1 MDGIQVEYSYPA
13 TPDVLWRALTERAK
27 IAGWWGENDFVPETG
42 HQFTVSAIGLAALAG
57 PIQCTVLELEP
68 ERRLVMSWRVGTTRA
83 TVSLLIEAS
92 SAGSVLVVTR
102 RGSVGPAAPVDV
114 EQAMATL
121 FDGRLRAA
129 VTRAPAEISAGASGS
144 VSLWGNGPAPL
155 KPLDGPLEPPAYG
168 LGTPRGRAAVAE
180 DGKRSRGWPAI
191 AIVAVVAIVAIV
203 FLLGAL
209 GRGPDGSGSGT
220 LGQGPNAT
228 GPGGDPAF
236 PAAGPALPGGGQP
249 NQPGQAAQPNQSG
262 QPGQPGPAGGGPGP
276 TGGQT
281 TTNPPPGGTAHLSVT
296 FVQINVTLTS
306 YEVVV
311 TVTNTGNASGH
322 WAVVGAGL
330 TGVNLSISVLGATV
344 TDVVRQGTHCF
355 SPTGSLGTVP
365 AGQSATFRFT
375 VSALLQSLL
384 GTITGVALDSA
395 PCV

>member
-1 MDGIQVEYSYPA
+1 MDGVQVEYSYPA

-42 HQFTVSAIGLAALAG
+42 HNFTVSAIGLAALAG

-102 RGSVGPAAPVDV
+102 RGSVGPATPADV
-114 EQAMATL
+114 EQAVATL
-121 FDGRLRAA
+121 FDERLRAV
-129 VTRAPAEISAGASGS
+129 VTRTPAEVGAGASGS
-144 VSLWGNGPAPL
+144 HSLWGNGPAPL
-155 KPLDGPLEPPAYG
+155 KPLEGPVEPPAYG
-168 LGTPRGRAAVAE
+168 LGTPRGRAPVPSNR
-180 DGKRSRGWPAI
+180 KPSRVWPAI
-191 AIVAVVAIVAIV
+191 AVVVVVAILAIA
-203 FLLGAL
+203 FLLGAF

-220 LGQGPNAT
+220 LGRGPNAT
-228 GPGGDPAF
+228 GPGGDPA
-236 PAAGPALPGGGQP
+236 AGPVPGGGQPGQP
-249 NQPGQAAQPNQSG
+249 NQPGQAGQPNQSG
-262 QPGQPGPAGGGPGP
+262 QPGQPAGGGPGP

-281 TTNPPPGGTAHLSVT
+281 TANPPPGGTAHLSVT
-296 FVQINVTLTS
+296 FVQTNVTITS

-311 TVTNTGNASGH
+311 TVTNTGNASGQ

-330 TGVNLSISVLGATV
+330 TGVNLTISVLGATV
-344 TDVVRQGTHCF
+344 TDVVRGGTHCF

-365 AGQSATFRFT
+365 AGQAATFRFT

-384 GTITGVALDSA
+384 GTITGVALDSP